1 MLIFNII
8 YLIIV
13 FEISEIKKFNLEN
26 LPDANLYER
35 SYMHRDIVDQVNSS
49 LETDFIITTSLEG
62 NVKFWKKNYIGIE
75 FVKQLKAHQ
84 GKISGMS
91 VSKSGMYLCTCSYKD
106 ESLKIFDISN
116 FDMIHFI
123 KLSFIPLHCEFIS
136 KTINPDLQVAV
147 SEKETGKI
155 HILKAEGKGE
165 IHKTVKI
172 HQHPITSLKYNE
184 DFDTVIS
191 TDNIGMIEYWDPK
204 TLGIL
209 KIFNSKIIKI
219 R

>member
-1 MLIFNII
+1 
-8 YLIIV
+8 
-13 FEISEIKKFNLEN
+13 
-26 LPDANLYER
+26 
-35 SYMHRDIVDQVNSS
+35 MHRDIVDQVNSS

-62 NVKFWKKNYIGIE
+62 NIKFWKKNYIGIE

-91 VSKSGMYLCTCSYKD
+91 VSKSGLYLATCSYKD

-123 KLSFIPLHCEFIS
+123 KLNFVPYHCEFIS
-136 KTINPDLQVAV
+136 KVKNPNLEVAL
-147 SEKETGKI
+147 SEKDTGKI

-172 HQHPITSLKYNE
+172 HQHPVTAIKYNE
-184 DFDTVIS
+184 EFDTVVS
-191 TDNIGMIEYWDPK
+191 TDNSGMIEYWDPN
-204 TLGIL
+204 TLGS
-209 KIFNSKIIKI
+209 FFSKI